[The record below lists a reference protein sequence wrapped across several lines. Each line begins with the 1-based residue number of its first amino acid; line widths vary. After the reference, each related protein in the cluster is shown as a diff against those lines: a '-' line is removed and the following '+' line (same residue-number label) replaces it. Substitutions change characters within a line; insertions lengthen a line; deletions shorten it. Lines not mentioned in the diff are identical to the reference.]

1 MHLESAA
8 APRSADQLHAERPQ
22 YGAGE
27 GAEGP
32 AYGRYT
38 STDLQIHLRLIET
51 GLAAGPLPDLS
62 GAEDRPGLR
71 VSRLPGRPRRQVFTT
86 VRRGS
91 ERDPRTKAFRSALV
105 VT

>member
-51 GLAAGPLPDLS
+51 GLPPACSPTCPARRTD
-62 GAEDRPGLR
+62 PG
-71 VSRLPGRPRRQVFTT
+71 
-86 VRRGS
+86 
-91 ERDPRTKAFRSALV
+91 SA
-105 VT
+105 